1 MAERGRRRLP
11 VHRVAVGQRVGQERR
26 ARVDVV
32 RSGPSDVLEEEGRG
46 LEDPWSSGFA
56 RRGGEGGE
64 GRGGGGGK
72 KERVGEKEDTKEKTS
87 ERTRKHLQTSPPVSP
102 LALFPPLSP
111 FCTLFSGVRY
121 SFISAGSTVNGP
133 HASATTAMATV
144 VQTRICRSC
153 TFKLLSKA
161 TSTSWGPIARAM
173 KPNVETAARRTASL
187 GALSSSS
194 SSKQTRIHS
203 LAGTPS
209 AARSAMR
216 PTRSTQVSWTR
227 SWRFFRIGVR
237 RGSRSRTGGCILS
250 ATDAESTPLPPL
262 L

>member
-32 RSGPSDVLEEEGRG
+32 RPGPSDVLEEEGRG
-46 LEDPWSSGFA
+46 LEDPWSIGFA
-56 RRGGEGGE
+56 RMGGEGGE
-64 GRGGGGGK
+64 GRGGGGGGGE
-72 KERVGEKEDTKEKTS
+72 KERVDAKKEKTS
-87 ERTRKHLQTSPPVSP
+87 KITRKHLRTSPPVSP

-133 HASATTAMATV
+133 HASATTAIATV

-250 ATDAESTPLPPL
+250 ATDAESIPLPPL